1 MIRTG
6 IKLLAAALLG
16 AAALSAQADTYP
28 SRPIKVV
35 SPFPAGGATD
45 VLTRCWP
52 NAWPR
57 IWASP

>member
-35 SPFPAGGATD
+35 SLPGGRRHRCVD
-45 VLTRCWP
+45 PVLAERM
-52 NAWPR
+52 AR